1 MAERRISELLA
12 GAVVLVVAIGFLG
25 YAVVNTGHAGGG
37 GYTLHASFDRID
49 GLAPGS
55 DVRLAGVKVG
65 SIDATRI
72 DPKTFQA
79 VVDFS
84 VASDIKLPTDSSA
97 QVTSSG
103 LLGGVFLAL
112 APGGEAAIIPP
123 GGQVTI
129 TQSAVS
135 LEDLLGKFI
144 FNVGDLSSA
153 VQKSLHQGPMSQ
165 PSTPQPSGPD
175 SPDGKSGETPGGGS
189 ALPPLK

>member
-1 MAERRISELLA
+1 MARRNISELLA

-25 YAVVNTGHAGGG
+25 YAVVNTGHVGGG
-37 GYTLHASFDRID
+37 GYTLHARFDKID

-55 DVRLAGVKVG
+55 DVRMAGVKVG
-65 SIDATRI
+65 SVEATRI

-79 VVDFS
+79 DVDFT
-84 VASDIKLPTDSSA
+84 VAHDIQLPTDSSA

-112 APGGEAAIIPP
+112 APGGETAIIPP
-123 GGQVTI
+123 GGAVTI
-129 TQSAVS
+129 TTGAVS

-153 VQKSLHQGPMSQ
+153 VEKSLRQGPMSNQPQSAQ
-165 PSTPQPSGPD
+165 PSAA
-175 SPDGKSGETPGGGS
+175 KPGGAS
-189 ALPPLK
+189 PLPPLQ